1 MDLIL
6 ALDLMHGVVVH
17 GKKGERSTYR
27 PLTWGIASSAEP
39 AAYVRDMKP
48 RYLYIADLDRIGGV
62 GSHDTAVLDCCR
74 MVDRCLV
81 DRGSRAPGDALC
93 AGNAV
98 PVIGTETAGD
108 DLLAYEGGFLSVD
121 IMDGR
126 AIPRGGDPL
135 RILEVAEE
143 GRFEGCIILNLGSVG
158 TESGIGSLPLG
169 EMRRVFSRTLLYGGG
184 VATLD
189 DLRLLADLG
198 FDGAIVAT
206 AVHRGAIPLELIRR
220 GTLC

>member
-6 ALDLMHGVVVH
+6 ALDLMNGLVVH

-27 PLTWGIASSAEP
+27 PLTWGVASSAEP
-39 AAYVRDMKP
+39 LAYVRDMKP
-48 RYLYIADLDRIGGV
+48 RSLYIADLDRIEGV
-62 GSHDTAVLDCCR
+62 GSHDRTILDCCR
-74 MVDRCLV
+74 MVDRCMV
-81 DRGSRAPGDALC
+81 DRGSRSPGDAPG
-93 AGNAV
+93 AGNMV

-121 IMDGR
+121 IRDGK
-126 AIPRGGDPL
+126 AIPRGKDPL
-135 RILEVAEE
+135 QILEVAEE

-169 EMRRVFSRTLLYGGG
+169 EMRDRFSRTLLYGGG

-189 DLRLLADLG
+189 DLRLLAGIG

-206 AVHRGAIPLELIRR
+206 AVHRGAIPLEMIRR